1 MVSNNCYTYEF
12 PLKFTLESFQKEQL
26 GIYYYKRSK
35 LRLFKFFIDFLMDKD
50 HFEIMQTRLPLEVD
64 VLHKNKIS
72 ISLDG
77 DTLAITPPLY
87 YKILPKSLKL
97 LTKKT

>member
-1 MVSNNCYTYEF
+1 
-12 PLKFTLESFQKEQL
+12 
-26 GIYYYKRSK
+26 
-35 LRLFKFFIDFLMDKD
+35 DFLMDKD

>member
-1 MVSNNCYTYEF
+1 
-12 PLKFTLESFQKEQL
+12 
-26 GIYYYKRSK
+26 
-35 LRLFKFFIDFLMDKD
+35 MDKD